1 MVQEP
6 RLWQERCRQVLR
18 SVKTISEKNER
29 VRDSAAEAQ
38 RQQRPPLRGSQGRGP
53 LGLKTTR
60 DGCWV
65 GVRRVGAFKEREE

>member
-29 VRDSAAEAQ
+29 VRGSAAEAQ
-38 RQQRPPLRGSQGRGP
+38 RQQQPPLRGSEGRRP
-53 LGLKTTR
+53 LGLKTAR
-60 DGCWV
+60 NGCWV